1 MIKKLTYIAGAMA
14 LVLTVGCGGGSE
26 EATNTS
32 GGGEAE
38 AKPKTKHKIA
48 YVTNGI
54 DPFWDLCAAGVRQAE
69 NELGGV
75 ECEVHFP
82 PKGLADQKS
91 IMETLMA
98 KGVKGIAVSP
108 IDADGQTK
116 FLNEI
121 ASSTKLIT
129 HDADAPKSDRLV
141 YIGTDNYKAGRALG
155 QLVKE
160 ALSLIHI

>member
-1 MIKKLTYIAGAMA
+1 M
-14 LVLTVGCGGGSE
+14 
-26 EATNTS
+26 
-32 GGGEAE
+32 
-38 AKPKTKHKIA
+38 
-48 YVTNGI
+48 TNGI

-91 IMETLMA
+91 ILENAL
-98 KGVKGIAVSP
+98 GQGNQGHSREP

-116 FLNEI
+116 FLNEV
-121 ASSTKLIT
+121 AAQTKLIT

-155 QLVKE
+155 QW
-160 ALSLIHI
+160 